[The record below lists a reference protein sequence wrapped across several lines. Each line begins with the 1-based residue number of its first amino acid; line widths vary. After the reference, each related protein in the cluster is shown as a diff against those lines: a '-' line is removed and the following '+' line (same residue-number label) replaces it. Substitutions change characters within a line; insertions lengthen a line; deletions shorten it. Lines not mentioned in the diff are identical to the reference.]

1 MKGRH
6 VRVVITQPVDRTA
19 MNAPVLSFT
28 AMRPRLFALA
38 YRMTGMRADAEDILQ
53 EAWLRWH
60 EADRSQ
66 IEIPEA
72 WLTTVVTR
80 LAIDRLREARR
91 TRADYIGQWLPEP
104 LVEAAPDPLQQLE
117 HVGELSLAFLAL
129 LEKLTPWERAAF
141 LLRESFELDYAEIAT
156 MLGKSQAAI
165 RQLVHRARA
174 RLQDRSPRFETT
186 PQAHMDLL
194 QRFARASASGDQ
206 AALMA
211 LLDEN
216 AIYSSDGGGKVMA
229 TLRPLHG
236 AKRLGLF
243 YACLVRLYA
252 GQPVYY
258 AIATV
263 NGEPGLLRY
272 NHGKLDCVMSISHDG
287 ERVHAVHVI
296 RNPDKLAGV
305 DAALSQL
312 GPLVRLVE

>member
-1 MKGRH
+1 
-6 VRVVITQPVDRTA
+6 
-19 MNAPVLSFT
+19 MNAPALSFT
-28 AMRPRLFALA
+28 ALRPRLFAMA

-53 EAWLRWH
+53 DAWLRWH
-60 EADRSQ
+60 EADRTR

-80 LAIDRLREARR
+80 LAIDRLREAKRR
-91 TRADYIGQWLPEP
+91 RADYIGQWLPEP
-104 LVEAAPDPLQQLE
+104 LVEAAPEPLQQLE
-117 HVGELSLAFLAL
+117 HVGELSLAFLTL
-129 LEKLTPWERAAF
+129 LEKLSPWERAAF
-141 LLRESFELDYAEIAT
+141 LLRESFELDYAEIAA

-165 RQLVHRARA
+165 RQLVHRAKA
-174 RLQDRSPRFETT
+174 RLQDDSPRFEAT
-186 PQAHMDLL
+186 PEAHLDLL
-194 QRFARASASGDQ
+194 QRFARASSRGDQ

-229 TLRPLHG
+229 TLRPLYG
-236 AKRLGLF
+236 AKRLVLF

-252 GQPVYY
+252 EKPVYY

-272 NHGKLDCVMSISHDG
+272 NYGQLDCVMSVSHDG
-287 ERVHAVHVI
+287 ERIHAIHVV
-296 RNPDKLAGV
+296 RNPDKLARI
-305 DAALSQL
+305 DPALSQL